1 VLNNF
6 ALEVM
11 RLAVRIRLQR
21 FGRKHHPFYRVVVAD
36 SRTGRDGKFIEKLGH
51 YNPLTEPA
59 EITVNEERAL
69 YWLQVGAQP
78 SDTVKS
84 ILSKMGIWARFMNQK
99 QAREAKLVEE
109 EFASDSLPSE
119 LLNSESEE

>member
-1 VLNNF
+1 
-6 ALEVM
+6 
-11 RLAVRIRLQR
+11 LAVRIRLQR

-36 SRTGRDGKFIEKLGH
+36 SRTGRDGRFIEKLGH

-59 EITVNEERAL
+59 EVTVNEERAL

-84 ILSKMGIWARFMNQK
+84 ILSRVGIWAKFMNQK
-99 QAREAKLVEE
+99 QTRKAELVEE
-109 EFASDSLPSE
+109 ESASDSLPDE
-119 LLNSESEE
+119 LSDAESEE